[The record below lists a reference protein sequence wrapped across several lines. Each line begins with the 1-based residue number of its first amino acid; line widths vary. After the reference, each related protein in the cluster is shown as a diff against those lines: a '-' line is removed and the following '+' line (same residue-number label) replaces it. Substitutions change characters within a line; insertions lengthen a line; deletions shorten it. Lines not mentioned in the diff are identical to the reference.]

1 MNRSIF
7 VRIVAVVAMALI
19 PLGTGLAFQPAAASG
34 TVTVSVQGQGSVTAE
49 GINCTQSG
57 GPDCSEF
64 YESVEE
70 CIETIP
76 GKPPICTRVPPTVVL
91 TAGPDNNGYVFDSW
105 TGCDSVD
112 GRECGVTVAGS
123 ANPIARFRDAQSPSV
138 SAVSPSGGVRSGVIK
153 LATTAGDNAGVTK
166 VEFFN
171 GASKLGEDGA
181 APYELAWN
189 STTVSDGPKSITA
202 KAYDAAGNVTTS
214 SATGFTVDNTDPT
227 ISVTSGP
234 NGQTFGSGSS
244 QSWAFSVGDATSSV
258 TVACSLV
265 PANQA
270 ASFGPCS
277 GGATSHSVT
286 NLPEGSY
293 LFQVRASDAA
303 GNITES
309 SARTFSIDSTAPN
322 TSITGG
328 PGDGSTTSSTV
339 TFGLAGAAPSDTFEC
354 RVYAAGTTAPA
365 FAACSGSASHTAS
378 GLAGGGYIFEARATD
393 AYGNTD
399 ASPVQRSFTVDAIA
413 PNTTITKAPKDRIR
427 ITTRRARV
435 TFGFS
440 SNESAAHFQCRMDAS
455 AWASCTSPRTFRVGK
470 GSHTFKVRA
479 IDAAGNRD
487 ATPPSRTFRV
497 IRS

>member
-91 TAGPDNNGYVFDSW
+91 TAGPDSNGYVFDSW

-112 GRECGVTVAGS
+112 GRECAVTVADNV
-123 ANPIARFRDAQSPSV
+123 NPIARFRDAAGPSLSDLSPAGGIHSRFIPLSV
-138 SAVSPSGGVRSGVIK
+138 SASDNSG
-153 LATTAGDNAGVTK
+153 TVTK
-166 VEFFN
+166 VEFQVR
-171 GASKLGEDGA
+171 STVVVTDTV
-181 APYELAWN
+181 APYSYN
-189 STTVSDGPKSITA
+189 FYSPPFGSGPATITA
-202 KAYDAAGNVTTS
+202 RAYDASGNNSSISTTI
-214 SATGFTVDNTDPT
+214 TLDHTDPT
-227 ISVTSGP
+227 LSVTSGP
-234 NGQTFGSGSS
+234 DGQTFQGGT
-244 QSWAFSVGDATSSV
+244 QSWTFSATDALSPLTLACSVVPAGQATSY
-258 TVACSLV
+258 
-265 PANQA
+265 
-270 ASFGPCS
+270 GPCS
-277 GGATSHSVT
+277 GGSAAHSVS
-286 NLPEGSY
+286 NLDDGSY
-293 LFQVRASDAA
+293 VFLVEAKDAE
-303 GNITES
+303 GNFS
-309 SARTFSIDSTAPN
+309 RLARTFSIDSTPPN

-354 RVYAAGTTAPA
+354 RLYAAGTTAPA

-393 AYGNTD
+393 AYGNVD

-435 TFGFS
+435 TFGFT
-440 SNESAAHFQCRMDAS
+440 SNETAAHFQCRMDAN